1 MDKPRRKAEW
11 KPSQVEDVKLAE
23 IKKEYF
29 DASDK
34 KPLELI
40 SDKDYDK
47 YPHSKYML
55 PSEQDI
61 QNVVTGEAP
70 GVGNYALSSDEVVD
84 YFINDRKG
92 KQGVKSKVLD
102 VLARKTKVIKDDE
115 SNSLKWIY

>member
-1 MDKPRRKAEW
+1 M
-11 KPSQVEDVKLAE
+11 KLAE

-40 SDKDYDK
+40 SEKDYDK